1 MALHELV
8 RGDDVDVQRELLQAG
23 LLEAALGLCER
34 SEPGEQ
40 GEGSEQGEQ
49 GEQNEPG
56 ERSEQGERSERGS
69 LADEVGGPATGRQAH
84 RGGGRRVHLLVLRV
98 LGAFTWRSHSAALR
112 HEARPRRTLTPTQT
126 IAKRTGGTHSS
137 TLTLTL
143 TLTPTPALICG
154 LPAGPT
160 RRP

>member
-23 LLEAALGLCER
+23 LLEAALGLCEPSEPSEPGEG

-40 GEGSEQGEQ
+40 SEQGE
-49 GEQNEPG
+49 P
-56 ERSEQGERSERGS
+56 GERSERGS
-69 LADEVGGPATGRQAH
+69 LADEVGGPATGRRAH

-126 IAKRTGGTHSS
+126 IAKRTGGTHLS
-137 TLTLTL
+137 TLTL
-143 TLTPTPALICG
+143 TLTPTPTLT
-154 LPAGPT
+154 LT
-160 RRP
+160 RRGRDCAPSAHRASC